1 MPNEWFFVYL
11 SVTTIYGYVMYKMG
25 QTSGASCFVNALIDS
40 GIVKSAD
47 DLANRIN
54 AFYSSKEE
62 D

>member
-1 MPNEWFFVYL
+1 
-11 SVTTIYGYVMYKMG
+11 MYKMG